1 MPEYTRG
8 LGSQPIIVQGAG
20 GLKGDKGDRGE
31 QGPMGPQGPQGPK
44 GDKGETGEQGPK
56 GDKGATGPTGPQ
68 GPRGLQGEKGDK
80 GNTGATGPQGP
91 AGATGPQGPKG
102 DTGATGATGPAGQAA
117 TIAVGT
123 VTTGQPGTSATVTNS
138 GTSSAAVFDFTIPQG
153 EKGDAGAITTVQTTG
168 TSQTDVMSQVAT
180 SQMIFPS
187 GSETSKEN
195 IAIGADAEA
204 KYGSLAICFGSNR
217 KGAYAETGSIAIGPG
232 SPVWNQKCEATG
244 VGSVAIGYG
253 ACHATG
259 NRAIALGDGAYASG
273 SGSIAIGMNA
283 TASAS
288 NVVSVGDGG
297 TSWGPS
303 YRRIINVDTP
313 TADHDAATK
322 EYVDT
327 LVGDI
332 ETALATINGN

>member
-1 MPEYTRG
+1 MAIDDNTSYELT
-8 LGSQPIIVQGAG
+8 GAQVKD
-20 GLKGDKGDRGE
+20 LANKIKAKAADNIFV
-31 QGPMGPQGPQGPK
+31 
-44 GDKGETGEQGPK
+44 
-56 GDKGATGPTGPQ
+56 GAT
-68 GPRGLQGEKGDK
+68 
-80 GNTGATGPQGP
+80 
-91 AGATGPQGPKG
+91 
-102 DTGATGATGPAGQAA
+102 
-117 TIAVGT
+117 
-123 VTTGQPGTSATVTNS
+123 
-138 GTSSAAVFDFTIPQG
+138 SAAPGSKGLVPQPQA
-153 EKGDAGAITTVQTTG
+153 GDDAKFLSGDGTWKVAPNVVQTMG
-168 TSQTDVMSQVAT
+168 QSTSDVMSQVAT

-217 KGAYAETGSIAIGPG
+217 KGAYAETGGIAIGPG
-232 SPVWNQKCEATG
+232 SNVWNQKCEATG

-273 SGSIAIGMNA
+273 TSSIAIGMNA
-283 TASAS
+283 TASAN

-332 ETALATINGN
+332 ETALAAINGN

>member
-1 MPEYTRG
+1 MAIDDNTSYELT
-8 LGSQPIIVQGAG
+8 GAQVKD
-20 GLKGDKGDRGE
+20 LANKIKAKAADNIFV
-31 QGPMGPQGPQGPK
+31 
-44 GDKGETGEQGPK
+44 
-56 GDKGATGPTGPQ
+56 GAT
-68 GPRGLQGEKGDK
+68 
-80 GNTGATGPQGP
+80 
-91 AGATGPQGPKG
+91 
-102 DTGATGATGPAGQAA
+102 
-117 TIAVGT
+117 
-123 VTTGQPGTSATVTNS
+123 
-138 GTSSAAVFDFTIPQG
+138 SAAPGSKGLVPQPQA
-153 EKGDAGAITTVQTTG
+153 GDDAKFLSGDGTWKTVSGGGNVVQTTG

-217 KGAYAETGSIAIGPG
+217 KGAYAETGGIAIGPG
-232 SPVWNQKCEATG
+232 STVWNQKCSATG

-253 ACHATG
+253 DCRATG
-259 NRAIALGDGAYASG
+259 NRAIALGDGAHADGTS
-273 SGSIAIGMNA
+273 SIAIGMNA
-283 TASAS
+283 RASAN

-303 YRRIINVDTP
+303 YRRVINVDTP

-332 ETALATINGN
+332 ETALAAINGN